1 MLKATLCHIREANK
15 ILLQKKSAGR
25 FGEGKWNAVGGKILP
40 DETPIEG
47 AIREVREETGLRV
60 KELQEHGYLKFYFGE
75 ESEPNWI
82 VYVFS
87 TYCFEGMLN
96 PSEEG
101 FLKWFEISEIPY
113 QQMWEDDRYWLPHML
128 NGTRFNGDFFY
139 GKNDDKLVGHEFKIL

>member
-1 MLKATLCHIREANK
+1 MLKATVCHIREANK

-40 DETPIEG
+40 EETPLQG

-60 KELQEHGYLKFYFGE
+60 KELQEHGHLKFYFGE
-75 ESEPNWI
+75 ESKPDWM
-82 VYVFS
+82 VHVFS
-87 TYCFEGMLN
+87 TYFFEGMLN

-113 QQMWEDDRYWLPHML
+113 QQMWEDDVYWLPHML
-128 NGTRFNGDFFY
+128 KGARFHGDFFY
-139 GKNDDKLVGHEFKIL
+139 GKNDDKLVRHEFKIL